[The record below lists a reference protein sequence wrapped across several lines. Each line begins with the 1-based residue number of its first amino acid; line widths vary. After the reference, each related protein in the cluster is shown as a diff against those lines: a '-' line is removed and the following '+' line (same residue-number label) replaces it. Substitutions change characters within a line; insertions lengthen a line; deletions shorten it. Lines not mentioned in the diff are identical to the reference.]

1 MKIVFTDWVPD
12 VCLTQI
18 PNHIELVLPSEGHFS
33 HEELLFHL
41 QSAEALFTLGRKIRV
56 DFLEELRKESTS
68 LRFIATASV
77 GKDHLPLAY
86 LAEKKITVINA
97 PQSARIPTAE
107 LTVGI
112 TLALLRRILIEDKNY
127 RKERTI
133 RRTCFGA
140 QGTGLIGKTVGIMGL
155 GRIGKTVAEIFSL
168 LGAEIIYFQRNPVPE
183 SAGLPFPVKYVS
195 REELLKASDIISFHI
210 PYSPDDYHFIN
221 KESIEKMKD
230 GVYIINA
237 ARGKLIDEQDLVE
250 ALKKGKV
257 AGAALDVFDHEP
269 VISEELASLE
279 NVVLTPHIGTYTK
292 EARIATVNE
301 ALQMLLSCMKD

>member
-12 VCLTQI
+12 ACIAQL
-18 PNHIELVLPSEGHFS
+18 PNNIDTIVPAEGHFS
-33 HEELLFHL
+33 QDELLIHL
-41 QSAEALFTLGRKIRV
+41 VSADALVTLGRKIRTE
-56 DFLEELRKESTS
+56 FLDQLRQQSTS

-77 GKDHLPLAY
+77 GMDHLPLEY
-86 LAEKKITVINA
+86 LAEKKIKVINA

-112 TLALLRRILIEDKNY
+112 TLALLRRILIEDKHY

-140 QGTGLIGKTVGIMGL
+140 QATGLIGKTVGIMGL
-155 GRIGKTVAEIFSL
+155 GRIGRTVAEIFSL
-168 LGAEIIYFQRNPVPE
+168 LGADIIYYQRNPVLE
-183 SAGLPFPVKYVS
+183 SSGLRFPAEYVS
-195 REELLKASDIISFHI
+195 REGLLKRSDIISLHI
-210 PYSPDDYHFIN
+210 PYVPNYHHFIN

-237 ARGKLIDEQDLVE
+237 ARGKLIDEEALIE

-269 VISEELASLE
+269 VISEELASLD

-292 EARIATVNE
+292 EARIAAVNE
-301 ALQMLLSCMKD
+301 ALQKLLSCMDD